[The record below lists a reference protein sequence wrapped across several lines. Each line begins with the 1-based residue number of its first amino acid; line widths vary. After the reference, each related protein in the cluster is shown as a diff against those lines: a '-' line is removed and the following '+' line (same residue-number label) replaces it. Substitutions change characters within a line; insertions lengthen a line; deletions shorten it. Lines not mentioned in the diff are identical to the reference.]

1 MINKIN
7 KLVLTIAVLFT
18 TLVTPVFA
26 QDSILSS
33 GDFNNPENKADLYF
47 FWANGC
53 PHCSNEKEFLKELEQ
68 KYLSLEIH
76 YLEVTRDE
84 KSVELLKKV
93 GEELD
98 VNISGVP
105 FTIVGEHYFIGYNEQ
120 TGVAIEEAVQC
131 ALQNGCYDA
140 VGSLITSTTPFSEPQ
155 KAKTIPEKI
164 DLPFVGEM
172 ETKNISLPMLT
183 IIIGALDGFNPCAM
197 WVLVFLISLLLGMKD
212 KKRMWILG
220 SIFIVTSAFVYFLF
234 MSAWLNLILFLGFI
248 VWIRIGIGIIA
259 LIGSGY
265 SLKEYF
271 TNKEAVCKVTNNE
284 KRKKVFENL
293 KDITQKQK
301 LWMAV
306 GGIILLAFAV
316 NLVELI
322 CSAGLPAVY
331 VQILTLT
338 ELPSW
343 QYYAYLI
350 LYIFV
355 FMLDD
360 LFIFFVAMKT
370 LQITGITTRYIRAA
384 RLIGGIVM
392 FIVGISL
399 IFKPELLMFG

>member
-1 MINKIN
+1 MKNKIT
-7 KLVLTIAVLFT
+7 KIFLIIALLFT
-18 TLVTPVFA
+18 ALATSAFA

-33 GDFNNPENKADLYF
+33 GDFNNPENKVDLYF

-53 PHCSNEKEFLKELEQ
+53 PHCADEKPFLEKLEQ
-68 KYLSLEIH
+68 KYP
-76 YLEVTRDE
+76 EVKIYNFNVTMNKE
-84 KSVELLKKV
+84 SVDLLKKFKA
-93 GEELD
+93 EFKIED
-98 VNISGVP
+98 NKIRVP
-105 FTIVGEHYFIGYNEQ
+105 FTVIEKEYVSGWYNEEIS
-120 TGVAIEEAVQC
+120 GRAIEEAVQR
-131 ALQNGCYDA
+131 AIQNGQNGE
-140 VGSLITSTTPFSEPQ
+140 V
-155 KAKTIPEKI
+155 KTIPEKI
-164 DLPFVGEM
+164 DLPFFGEI
-172 ETKNISLPMLT
+172 EIKNLSLPALT

-197 WVLVFLISLLLGMKD
+197 WVLLFLISLLLGMED
-212 KKRMWILG
+212 RKRMWILG
-220 SIFIVTSAFVYFLF
+220 SVFIVTSAFVYFLF

-248 VWIRIGIGIIA
+248 VWVRIIIGLVAII
-259 LIGSGY
+259 GGGY

-271 TNKEAVCKVTNNE
+271 TNKEAICKVTNNE

-293 KDITQKQK
+293 KAVTQKQK

-338 ELPSW
+338 ELPAW
-343 QYYAYLI
+343 QYYAYLV

-360 LFIFFVAMKT
+360 LFVFFVAMKT
-370 LQITGITTRYIRAA
+370 LQIAGITTKYTRAA
-384 RLIGGIVM
+384 RLIGGVIM
-392 FIVGISL
+392 LIIGISL

>member
-7 KLVLTIAVLFT
+7 KLILTIAVLFT
-18 TLVTPVFA
+18 TLVVPVFA
-26 QDSILSS
+26 QDSTLSS
-33 GDFNNPENKADLYF
+33 NGSDNKADLYF

-53 PHCSNEKEFLKELEQ
+53 PHCSHEEEFLKELEQ
-68 KYLSLEIH
+68 KYPDLKIH
-76 YLEVTRDE
+76 YLEVTQD
-84 KSVELLKKV
+84 KKNIELLKSAGRKLNANV
-93 GEELD
+93 
-98 VNISGVP
+98 SGVP
-105 FTIVGEHYFIGYNEQ
+105 FTVIGEQYFIGYNKQ
-120 TGVAIEEAVQC
+120 TAGVAIEEAVQC
-131 ALQNGCYDA
+131 ALQNGCYNV
-140 VGSLITSTTPFSEPQ
+140 VGSLITPITPNPERSKE
-155 KAKTIPEKI
+155 KTIPEKI
-164 DLPFVGEM
+164 ELPFIGEM
-172 ETKNISLPMLT
+172 ETKNISLPVLT

-197 WVLVFLISLLLGMKD
+197 WVLLFLISLLLGMED
-212 KKRMWILG
+212 RKRMWILG
-220 SIFIVTSAFVYFLF
+220 SVFIVTSAFVYFLF

-248 VWIRIGIGIIA
+248 VWVRIIIGLVAII
-259 LIGSGY
+259 GGGY

-284 KRKKVFENL
+284 KRIKIFEKL
-293 KDITQKQK
+293 KAVTQKQK

-338 ELPSW
+338 ELPAW
-343 QYYAYLI
+343 QYYAYLT

-360 LFIFFVAMKT
+360 LFVFFVAMKT
-370 LQITGITTRYIRAA
+370 LQIAGITTKYTRAS
-384 RLIGGIVM
+384 RLIGGIIM
-392 FIVGISL
+392 LIIGISL

>member
-1 MINKIN
+1 MKNKIN
-7 KLVLTIAVLFT
+7 RIILTIAILFT
-18 TLVTPVFA
+18 ALATSAFA

-68 KYLSLEIH
+68 KYLALEIH
-76 YLEVTRDE
+76 YLEVTRDKE
-84 KSVELLKKV
+84 SIELLKRV
-93 GEELD
+93 GKELD

-105 FTIVGEHYFIGYNEQ
+105 FTVVGEHYFIGYNNQ

-140 VGSLITSTTPFSEPQ
+140 VGSLVTSSVPFSEPQ
-155 KAKTIPEKI
+155 KTKTIPEKI
-164 DLPFVGEM
+164 ELPFIGEM
-172 ETKNISLPMLT
+172 ETKNLSLPALT

-197 WVLVFLISLLLGMKD
+197 WVLLFLISLLLGMED
-212 KKRMWILG
+212 RKRMWILG
-220 SIFIVTSAFVYFLF
+220 SVFIVTSAFVYFLF

-248 VWIRIGIGIIA
+248 VWVRIIIGLVAII
-259 LIGSGY
+259 GGGY

-271 TNKEAVCKVTNNE
+271 TNKEATCKVTNNE

-293 KDITQKQK
+293 KAVTQKQK

-338 ELPSW
+338 ELPAW
-343 QYYAYLI
+343 QYYAYLV

-360 LFIFFVAMKT
+360 LFVFFVAMKT
-370 LQITGITTRYIRAA
+370 LQIAGITTKYTRAA
-384 RLIGGIVM
+384 RLIGGVIM
-392 FIVGISL
+392 LIIGISL

>member
-1 MINKIN
+1 MKSKIT
-7 KLVLTIAVLFT
+7 KIFLTIALLFT
-18 TLVTPVFA
+18 ALATPAFA
-26 QDSILSS
+26 QDSISS
-33 GDFNNPENKADLYF
+33 SSNFNNPENKTDLYF

-53 PHCSNEKEFLKELEQ
+53 PHCSNEKEFLKEMDQ
-68 KYLSLEIH
+68 KYSELEIH
-76 YLEVTRDE
+76 YLEVTRDKE
-84 KSVELLKKV
+84 SIELLKRV
-93 GEELD
+93 GKELD

-105 FTIVGEHYFIGYNEQ
+105 FTVIGEHYFIGYNEQ
-120 TGVAIEEAVQC
+120 TGTAIEEAIQC

-140 VGSLITSTTPFSEPQ
+140 VGSLVTSAVPFSKPQ
-155 KAKTIPEKI
+155 EIKTIPKKI
-164 DLPFVGEM
+164 DLPFLGEI
-172 ETKNISLPMLT
+172 ETKNISLPVLT

-197 WVLVFLISLLLGMKD
+197 WVLLFLISLLIGMED
-212 KKRMWILG
+212 RKRMWILG
-220 SIFIVTSAFVYFLF
+220 SVFIITSAFVYFLF

-248 VWIRIGIGIIA
+248 VWIRIIIGLVAII
-259 LIGSGY
+259 GGGY

-271 TNKEAVCKVTNNE
+271 TNKEGVCKVTSSK
-284 KRKKVFENL
+284 KRQKIFESL
-293 KDITQKQK
+293 KTVTQKQK
-301 LWMAV
+301 LWVAI

-338 ELPSW
+338 ELPAW

-360 LFIFFVAMKT
+360 LFVFFVAMKT
-370 LQITGITTRYIRAA
+370 LQIAGITTKYTRFA
-384 RLIGGIVM
+384 RLIGGIIM
-392 FIVGISL
+392 LFIGVSL

>member
-7 KLVLTIAVLFT
+7 KIVLTIAILFT
-18 TLVTPVFA
+18 ALATSAFA

-68 KYLSLEIH
+68 KYLALEVH
-76 YLEVTRDE
+76 YLEVTRDKE
-84 KSVELLKKV
+84 SIELLKRV
-93 GEELD
+93 GKELD

-105 FTIVGEHYFIGYNEQ
+105 FTVVGEHYFIGYNEQ

-140 VGSLITSTTPFSEPQ
+140 VGSLVTSSIPFSEPQ
-155 KAKTIPEKI
+155 KTKTIPEKI
-164 DLPFVGEM
+164 ELPFIGEM
-172 ETKNISLPMLT
+172 ETKNLSLPALT

-197 WVLVFLISLLLGMKD
+197 WVLLFLISLLLGMED
-212 KKRMWILG
+212 RKRMWILG
-220 SIFIVTSAFVYFLF
+220 SVFIVTSAFVYFLF

-248 VWIRIGIGIIA
+248 VWVRIIIGLVAII
-259 LIGSGY
+259 GGGY

-271 TNKEAVCKVTNNE
+271 TNKEATCKVTNNE

-293 KDITQKQK
+293 KAVTQKQK

-338 ELPSW
+338 ELPAW
-343 QYYAYLI
+343 QYYAYLV

-360 LFIFFVAMKT
+360 LFVFFVAMKT
-370 LQITGITTRYIRAA
+370 LQIAGITTKYTRAA
-384 RLIGGIVM
+384 RLIGGVIM
-392 FIVGISL
+392 LIIGISL

>member
-7 KLVLTIAVLFT
+7 KLFLTIAVLFT
-18 TLVTPVFA
+18 AFATPAFA
-26 QDSILSS
+26 QDSIS
-33 GDFNNPENKADLYF
+33 GSDSFNISDNKADLYF

-68 KYLSLEIH
+68 KYSTLEIH
-76 YLEVTRDE
+76 YLEVTRDKE
-84 KSVELLKKV
+84 SIELLKKV
-93 GEELD
+93 GKELD

-105 FTIVGEHYFIGYNEQ
+105 FTVVGEHYFIGYNEQ
-120 TGVAIEEAVQC
+120 TGVAIEEAVLC
-131 ALQNGCYDA
+131 ALQNGCYDT
-140 VGSLITSTTPFSEPQ
+140 VGSLVTSATPFPEPQ
-155 KAKTIPEKI
+155 KIKTIPEKI
-164 DLPFVGEM
+164 ELPFIGEI

-197 WVLVFLISLLLGMKD
+197 WVLVFLISLLLGIED
-212 KKRMWILG
+212 RKRMWILG
-220 SIFIVTSAFVYFLF
+220 SIFIFTSAFVYFLF

-248 VWIRIGIGIIA
+248 FWIRFGIGLIA
-259 LIGSGY
+259 LIGGGY

-271 TNKEAVCKVTNNE
+271 TNKEAVCKVTNND
-284 KRKKVFENL
+284 KRQKTFGKL
-293 KDITQKQK
+293 KDITQQKK
-301 LWMAV
+301 LWLAIA
-306 GGIILLAFAV
+306 GIILLAFAV

-338 ELPSW
+338 ELPVW
-343 QYYAYLI
+343 QYYAYLV

-370 LQITGITTRYIRAA
+370 LQITGITTKYVRAS

-392 FIVGISL
+392 LIVGILL

>member
-7 KLVLTIAVLFT
+7 KLVLTITVLFT

-68 KYLSLEIH
+68 KYLALEIH
-76 YLEVTRDE
+76 YLEVTRDKE
-84 KSVELLKKV
+84 SIELLKRV
-93 GEELD
+93 GKELD

-105 FTIVGEHYFIGYNEQ
+105 FTVVGEHYFIGYNEQ

-140 VGSLITSTTPFSEPQ
+140 VGSLVTSSVPFSEPQ
-155 KAKTIPEKI
+155 KTKTIPEKI
-164 DLPFVGEM
+164 ELPFIGEM
-172 ETKNISLPMLT
+172 ETKNLSLPALT

-197 WVLVFLISLLLGMKD
+197 WVLLFLISLLLGMED
-212 KKRMWILG
+212 RKRMWILG
-220 SIFIVTSAFVYFLF
+220 SVFIVTSAFVYFLF

-248 VWIRIGIGIIA
+248 VWVRIIIGLVAII
-259 LIGSGY
+259 GGGY

-271 TNKEAVCKVTNNE
+271 TNKEATCKVTNNE

-293 KDITQKQK
+293 KAVTQKQK
-301 LWMAV
+301 LWIAV

-338 ELPSW
+338 ELPAW
-343 QYYAYLI
+343 QYYAYLV

-360 LFIFFVAMKT
+360 LFVFFVAMKT
-370 LQITGITTRYIRAA
+370 LQIAGITTKYTRAA
-384 RLIGGIVM
+384 RLIGGVIM
-392 FIVGISL
+392 LIIGISL

>member
-7 KLVLTIAVLFT
+7 KLVLTITVLFT

-68 KYLSLEIH
+68 KYLALEIH
-76 YLEVTRDE
+76 YLEVTRDKE
-84 KSVELLKKV
+84 SIELLKRV
-93 GEELD
+93 GKELD

-105 FTIVGEHYFIGYNEQ
+105 FTVVGEHYFIGYNEQ

-140 VGSLITSTTPFSEPQ
+140 VGSLVTSSVPFSEPQ
-155 KAKTIPEKI
+155 KTKTIPEKI
-164 DLPFVGEM
+164 ELPFIGEM
-172 ETKNISLPMLT
+172 ETKNLSLPALT

-197 WVLVFLISLLLGMKD
+197 WVLLFLISLLLGMED
-212 KKRMWILG
+212 RKRMWILG
-220 SIFIVTSAFVYFLF
+220 SVFIVTSAFVYFLF

-248 VWIRIGIGIIA
+248 VWVRIIIGLVAII
-259 LIGSGY
+259 GGGY

-271 TNKEAVCKVTNNE
+271 TNKEATCKVTNNE

-293 KDITQKQK
+293 KAVTQKQK

-338 ELPSW
+338 ELPAW
-343 QYYAYLI
+343 QYYAYLV

-360 LFIFFVAMKT
+360 LFVFFVAMKT
-370 LQITGITTRYIRAA
+370 LQIAGITTKYTRAA
-384 RLIGGIVM
+384 RLIGGVIM
-392 FIVGISL
+392 LIIGISL